1 MTSLSSVFVYNLQ
14 SNQKYADF
22 FEKQLK
28 KSGMR
33 YHKRR
38 IIILRSKLINKW
50 VFVPTVGLFL
60 MATLVLMVGGKGL
73 QAPLSGLLNWINLK
87 LGWLYLGI
95 YIVNFVFLIGLAF
108 SHYGKIKIGKPN
120 DKPMYSGFKW
130 GAMVFATA
138 IDASIMMLSI
148 TDPLTFI
155 QHPAAPLHAYSKGAY
170 TAAVAYGQ
178 FNWGPM
184 AWMMFAPAA
193 ILIGYLM
200 YRKGQPVQ
208 KLSDGIAM
216 LDGKAPL
223 KKFLSGL
230 VNFLVVVG
238 IIGGVGS
245 SIGMEVPIT
254 AKAFSSATG
263 VKYGLPLELGLFAI
277 LFVLFAM
284 TVFKG
289 LNGGIDRLSQA
300 HIWLA
305 IGFLVLILAVG
316 PTRYIIVNQ
325 AKSLGVFIQKF
336 IPIAT
341 NTTPSVTQQDTIFYW
356 GWWLSYM
363 PVMGLFIAKISRGR
377 TIRQLLFGML
387 LYGFTGC
394 ALFYAVMGGYA
405 LWLQQN
411 GVINLVHI
419 LNTQGQAA
427 TIATVI
433 GTLPMKQI
441 MTLLY
446 CASCFIFLATTIS
459 GSAYILSSFTS
470 TPLNNREPSRFNRM
484 TWVVVFMIFAFSLVL
499 VGGFNVI
506 QTISVIAGFP
516 LIGVVVIVLISI
528 YRLVRRDSE
537 LVFSP
542 SETDMSLDEL
552 PATVERKSA
561 IRGKL
566 ILSPRNLAN
575 N

>member
-1 MTSLSSVFVYNLQ
+1 MI
-14 SNQKYADF
+14 
-22 FEKQLK
+22 
-28 KSGMR
+28 

-38 IIILRSKLINKW
+38 IIILKSKLINKW
-50 VFVPTVGLFL
+50 VYVPTVGLFL
-60 MATLVLMVGGKGL
+60 LATLVLMVGGEGL
-73 QAPLSGLLNWINLK
+73 QTPLANVMSWMNLK

-108 SHYGKIKIGKPN
+108 SKYGKIKIGKPD
-120 DKPMYSGFKW
+120 DKPVYSGFKW

-148 TDPLTFI
+148 TDPLTVI
-155 QHPAAPLHAYSKGAY
+155 QNPPFHFKAYSHAAY
-170 TAAVAYGQ
+170 VSATMMGQ

-193 ILIGYLM
+193 VLIGYLM

-208 KLSDGIAM
+208 KLSDGIGLLAGERHM
-216 LDGKAPL
+216 PMKRFFA
-223 KKFLSGL
+223 GL
-230 VNFLVVVG
+230 VNILVVVG

-263 VKYGLPLELGLFAI
+263 VKYGLPLEIGLFAI
-277 LFVLFAM
+277 LFILFAA

-305 IGFLVLILAVG
+305 IGFLVLILFFG
-316 PTRYIIVNQ
+316 PTRYIISNELQSAGMLV
-325 AKSLGVFIQKF
+325 QKF

-341 NTTPSVTQQDTIFYW
+341 NVTPSATQQDTIFYW

-363 PVMGLFIAKISRGR
+363 PVMGLFIAKISRGK
-377 TIRQLLFGML
+377 TIRQMLLGML

-411 GVINLVHI
+411 GVINLVHL

-427 TIATVI
+427 VIATVI
-433 GTLPMKQI
+433 GTLPMKSI

-446 CASCFIFLATTIS
+446 CVSCFIFLATTIS

-470 TPLNNREPSRFNRM
+470 TPLKNREPSRFNRM
-484 TWVVVFMIFAFSLVL
+484 SWVIVFMIFAFSLVL
-499 VGGFNVI
+499 VGGFKVI
-506 QTISVIAGFP
+506 QTISVLAGFP
-516 LIGVVVIVLISI
+516 LIGVCAVLLFSI
-528 YRLVRRDSE
+528 YRLVKKDNE
-537 LVFSP
+537 LVFVRSP
-542 SETDMSLDEL
+542 QEIAYNEL
-552 PATVERKSA
+552 PDTVERKSA
-561 IRGKL
+561 IHGKL
-566 ILSPRNLAN
+566 ILSPNKFASQS
-575 N
+575 